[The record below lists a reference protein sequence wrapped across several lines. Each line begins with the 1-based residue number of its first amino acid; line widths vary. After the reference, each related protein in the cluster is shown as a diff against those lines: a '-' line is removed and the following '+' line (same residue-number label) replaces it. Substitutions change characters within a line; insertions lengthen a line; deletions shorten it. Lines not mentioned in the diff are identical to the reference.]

1 MWGRKRGSKVLGQS
15 SRQKEKNIQVP
26 EARVWPLGRNESAAE
41 WPEHKAH
48 SSLFPRSS
56 KGHGT
61 GSSTLNACWI
71 KTSWRKC
78 RGSSCRQVKRGL
90 GEARKY
96 ECWGWWHWLGAFIGI
111 QNLLDHPYTHTHT
124 LNLTKYHTIL
134 TLSNEGPR
142 GAEQDWAHEMSPSTP
157 VWGSSST
164 P

>member
-26 EARVWPLGRNESAAE
+26 EARVWPLEGNESAAE

-78 RGSSCRQVKRGL
+78 RGSGCRQVKRGL

-124 LNLTKYHTIL
+124 HTHTRKSRNKRIVGHAGTFLALWQISILKYMHL
-134 TLSNEGPR
+134 YLCLP
-142 GAEQDWAHEMSPSTP
+142 
-157 VWGSSST
+157 
-164 P
+164 